1 LFGIKAEGVSTNL
14 TEESGFNLLA
24 RSRACDAG
32 AFGIGRESRRA
43 GMRSSGINCRN
54 AHYSLRPTLDEYD
67 NEGNLIQKTS
77 FSGDHTVYA
86 WDHRNRLTS
95 VTDYDDEET
104 NLRGVNYS
112 YDAFNQMVKRVE
124 DQDGDTGSAAID
136 QAFYLY
142 DQGQVALEFHKWGT
156 GSATA
161 SHLSHRYLWNP
172 AAVDQLLTDEQVVDL
187 YNTEVNETLWALT
200 DRLGSVTDMI
210 DNFGGQRLHRSF
222 DSFGNITY
230 ETHCDVEGLE
240 VTVGWAGYLDEAFAY
255 TGRFFDQT
263 TGLQNNLNR
272 WYDASTGRWLSEDP
286 IGFAAGDANLYRYVG
301 NSPTNYVDPLGLE
314 GEYRPDKPPKKD
326 VPSGTLPIDQ
336 YPGTKDKC
344 HEIKKRLKD
353 EGVGPKTWVG
363 IAPND
368 DIIVPKH
375 NGDAENLG
383 PYWDYVHCDGTP
395 KYPNDSPI
403 LPQPNPSPWPI
414 ESPPWWVY
422 PIIVIPALS
431 PIPGDE
437 AAVII
442 IFL

>member
-1 LFGIKAEGVSTNL
+1 L

-124 DQDGDTGSAAID
+124 DRDGDTGSAAID

-255 TGRFFDQT
+255 TGRFFDSA

-301 NSPTNYVDPLGLE
+301 NSPTNGTDPSGLQAAIGGGGFDPWQGTPWEQQPIGGDGPSEAQDFFTGCLRDIAKDWGKEQIKPQPPYSSTLGPSIGPE
-314 GEYRPDKPPKKD
+314 PGREPVFKCEFDIRPKKD
-326 VPSGTLPIDQ
+326 
-336 YPGTKDKC
+336 
-344 HEIKKRLKD
+344 
-353 EGVGPKTWVG
+353 GVYFNFEVTW
-363 IAPND
+363 
-368 DIIVPKH
+368 
-375 NGDAENLG
+375 
-383 PYWDYVHCDGTP
+383 
-395 KYPNDSPI
+395 
-403 LPQPNPSPWPI
+403 
-414 ESPPWWVY
+414 
-422 PIIVIPALS
+422 
-431 PIPGDE
+431 
-437 AAVII
+437 
-442 IFL
+442 